1 MGDLDADQKFKNV
14 TTDEMKSASHTRSGS
29 EEIGC
34 YAEGRGCGPGE
45 AIHPLREQ
53 TLQLDLQR
61 DKGVRVADRP
71 RTWKNYTFNDYFGTV
86 EKSLFKLIREG
97 GFGEYEQE
105 SRQIRFSKH
114 RKVIN
119 GWRLI
124 PSRDVHR
131 DGSDGSLATQVRRE
145 NQVLQ

>member
-1 MGDLDADQKFKNV
+1 MREGAAADLEKPYILFEN
-14 TTDEMKSASHTRSGS
+14 RPFNLIYN
-29 EEIGC
+29 EIIA
-34 YAEGRGCGPGE
+34 YAVR
-45 AIHPLREQ
+45 I
-53 TLQLDLQR
+53 DLW
-61 DKGVRVADRP
+61 
-71 RTWKNYTFNDYFGTV
+71 TWQNYTFNDYFGTV

-97 GFGEYEQE
+97 GFGEHEQE

-131 DGSDGSLATQVRRE
+131 DGSDGSLATQLRRE